1 MTPEEAVAEQLRLAP
16 SVVRRAPEGFAPRVA
31 AGLDVAYDGDRLVAA
46 VACVDVETGERLAS
60 AVVEGRTTFPYVPG
74 LFAYREL
81 PALRD
86 ALAALPASPDVLLC
100 DGHGVAH
107 PRRFGLASHLG
118 VTTGIPAVGV
128 AKNPLGDYS
137 PPARERGSWTPLTL
151 DADEVGRA
159 LRTQHDVKPVFVSV
173 GHLID
178 IDTATDLVLRLA
190 RHHRQPET
198 TRAADHLCRMALAS
212 LRTPGPRS
220 RPAGG

>member
-16 SVVRRAPEGFAPRVA
+16 SVVPRAAEGFAPRVA

-46 VACVDVETGERLAS
+46 AACVDIETGERLDS
-60 AVVEGRTTFPYVPG
+60 AVVEGRTAFPYVPG

-86 ALAALPASPDVLLC
+86 ALAALPASPDVLIC
-100 DGHGVAH
+100 DGHGIAH
-107 PRRFGLASHLG
+107 PRRFGLACHLG
-118 VTTGIPAVGV
+118 VVTGIPAVGV
-128 AKNPLGDYS
+128 AKNPLGEYS

-159 LRTQHDVKPVFVSV
+159 LRTQDGVKPVFVSV

-178 IDTATDLVLRLA
+178 IDTATGLVLRLA
-190 RHHRQPET
+190 RRHRQPET
-198 TRAADHLCRMALAS
+198 TRAADHLCRAAS
-212 LRTPGPRS
+212 VRTPGPRS